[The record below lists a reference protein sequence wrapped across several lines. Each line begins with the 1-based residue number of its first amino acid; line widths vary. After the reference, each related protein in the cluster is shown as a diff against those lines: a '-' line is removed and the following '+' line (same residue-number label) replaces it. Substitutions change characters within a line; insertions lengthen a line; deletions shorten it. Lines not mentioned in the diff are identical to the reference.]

1 MVALGNG
8 QNSGHESGVFK
19 TSRVPLVKLCHRL
32 CWYYTSCRAYT
43 WVRGTGSCQLS
54 RDTRDTSPDPFSL
67 SQHRVYSDARAPRE
81 LKSAHPCTR
90 RPCDVVEVCVPVA
103 AASGHLCLR
112 RGAVHTQHFE
122 SQDVTSTTTPPPTT
136 STASTTTTPTTAASP
151 TNTAPTTTESTAS
164 DTTTATPTTTTASP
178 LTTTAATTT
187 TVTTPPT
194 TAPATTTT
202 MPSVTSTATTAA
214 TTDAMTTTAAITTT
228 VATTTIVSTTTTE
241 ITTVTT
247 TSTTTTTPT
256 TTNKHACVS
265 DCKGLTGYY
274 HSCSSCSKYVVCSF
288 IGLSE
293 LSCGPTTE
301 FDDIKKICTLAP
313 SATCN

>member
-19 TSRVPLVKLCHRL
+19 TSSVPLVKLCHRL
-32 CWYYTSCRAYT
+32 CWYYTYCKAYT

-54 RDTRDTSPDPFSL
+54 SDTRITSPYPFSVT
-67 SQHRVYSDARAPRE
+67 QHHVYSDARAPRG

-103 AASGHLCLR
+103 AASRHLCLR
-112 RGAVHTQHFE
+112 RGAVHAQHFE
-122 SQDVTSTTTPPPTT
+122 SLDVT

-151 TNTAPTTTESTAS
+151 TSTAPTTTESTAS
-164 DTTTATPTTTTASP
+164 DTTTATATTTTASP
-178 LTTTAATTT
+178 RTTTAATTT

-194 TAPATTTT
+194 TAPTTTTT
-202 MPSVTSTATTAA
+202 MPSLTSTATTAA
-214 TTDAMTTTAAITTT
+214 TTDATTTTAAITTT
-228 VATTTIVSTTTTE
+228 VATTTTVYTTTTE

-256 TTNKHACVS
+256 TTTNKHACVS

-274 HSCSSCSKYVVCSF
+274 HSCTSCSKYVICS
-288 IGLSE
+288 INGLSE

-301 FDDIKKICTLAP
+301 FDDIKKICTFAP